1 MEGGIAEE
9 DCDEYDKLLGKIPN
23 TSYGN
28 SLTVHHRLIVP
39 FQGLD
44 IISLELEKESPCRK
58 DTKLFSPR
66 SKSLKLYKSPQP
78 ATQQENMSI
87 NDPDDQKLQQK
98 GSNYK
103 ISEMLAG
110 QDNSN
115 LPDDNSLTMSFDDM
129 RIKENIAMILS
140 SSAPANQNSSEITC
154 LLNGQSANHLS
165 KSLFGY
171 DMLDMNF
178 PPLPRTV
185 NGITLPSIELES
197 QSPIMQRN
205 GFVNLSD
212 GIDCRH
218 NAKLFKTDGYEQ
230 KPISEI
236 VFGNFSEHLQVAP
249 VNTMAMPMSQG
260 MNTCQLLSSVQGV
273 RIPNS
278 CQPNFY
284 MDVHSPPGDI
294 TQPAMVWHGMEDEK
308 YVQFNPQYLYAENL
322 QNYSPEA
329 LQVQKIMN
337 FRMRSLNGNKVHQC
351 FEFPMPHRF
360 EQCYQNPYLNASVL
374 DYKSNQLN
382 YCQYQHWG
390 SCGRVENSS
399 SSHGEKLL
407 SSNGSTCSVKD
418 FQGQQI
424 FDRVVKKSFPEKI
437 LKRPHGADTVTI
449 PRPNPLT
456 TDQSLHLNGKNVRW
470 SDCHTHQPCC
480 LSNGFLQLDNQ
491 NHRYSPPDGFDP
503 RLSLQPMQIKYNSV
517 DDVIGRVYLMAKNQ
531 HGCRFLQ
538 RKLTQCSQEDI
549 DKIFLEIIC
558 HIVELITH
566 PFGNYFVQ
574 KLLELCNEE
583 QMTLILK
590 VITRTTGELFRMS
603 CDMHGTRA
611 VQKLIETLKTPEH
624 ASFVLSSLEPGIV
637 SLMKNINGNHVA
649 QRCFQYLSK
658 YSKYLMDAVI
668 SHCIELAK
676 DRQGCCVLQTCLI
689 HSDGDQKKRL
699 MTKIS
704 SCSLLLSK
712 DPYGN
717 YVVQFVLDLK
727 DRRTTAA
734 VLNQLKGNYEHLSMQ
749 KYSSNVVEKC
759 LKLSGEN
766 NCVQIIEE
774 LMTSPRLRQIL
785 QDKYGNYVMQ
795 SALSESKM
803 YRDLHVALVATIKRH
818 DWALRNSPYGKK
830 VLSRASFTE
839 EVIFIPF

>member
-1 MEGGIAEE
+1 
-9 DCDEYDKLLGKIPN
+9 
-23 TSYGN
+23 
-28 SLTVHHRLIVP
+28 
-39 FQGLD
+39 
-44 IISLELEKESPCRK
+44 
-58 DTKLFSPR
+58 
-66 SKSLKLYKSPQP
+66 
-78 ATQQENMSI
+78 MSI
-87 NDPDDQKLQQK
+87 YDPDDQKLQQK

-103 ISEMLAG
+103 ISEMISG

-115 LPDDNSLTMSFDDM
+115 LPDYNSLTLSFDDM
-129 RIKENIAMILS
+129 RINENIAMILS
-140 SSAPANQNSSEITC
+140 SSAPAKNNQNSSEITC
-154 LLNGQSANHLS
+154 LLNGKSANHLS

-178 PPLPRTV
+178 PPLSRTV
-185 NGITLPSIELES
+185 NGISLPSIELES

-205 GFVNLSD
+205 GFINLSD

-218 NAKLFKTDGYEQ
+218 NGKLFKPDGYEP

-249 VNTMAMPMSQG
+249 
-260 MNTCQLLSSVQGV
+260 
-273 RIPNS
+273 R
-278 CQPNFY
+278 
-284 MDVHSPPGDI
+284 DI
-294 TQPAMVWHGMEDEK
+294 TQPAMVWHGMEDER

-337 FRMRSLNGNKVHQC
+337 LGMRPLNGNNVHQC
-351 FEFPMPHRF
+351 FEYPIPHRF

-374 DYKSNQLN
+374 DYKSDQLN
-382 YCQYQHWG
+382 YCQYRHRG
-390 SCGRVENSS
+390 SSGRVENSS

-407 SSNGSTCSVKD
+407 SSNGSTCSVND
-418 FQGQQI
+418 LQGQQI

-437 LKRPHGADTVTI
+437 LKRSHGADTVKI

-480 LSNGFLQLDNQ
+480 LSNGFLQVDNQ

-503 RLSLQPMQIKYNSV
+503 RLSLQPMQIKYNSG
-517 DDVIGRVYLMAKNQ
+517 DDIIGRVYLMAKNQ

-538 RKLTQCSQEDI
+538 RKLTECCQEDI

-590 VITRTTGELFRMS
+590 VITRRTGELFRMS

-624 ASFVLSSLEPGIV
+624 ASFVLSSLEPDIV
-637 SLMKNINGNHVA
+637 LLMKNINGNHVA

-676 DRQGCCVLQTCLI
+676 DRQGCCVLQTCLA

-704 SCSLLLSK
+704 SYSLLLSK

-717 YVVQFVLDLK
+717 YVVQFLLDLK
-727 DRRTTAA
+727 DQRTTAA

-759 LKLSGEN
+759 LKLSGES

-803 YRDLHVALVATIKRH
+803 YRDLHVALVEAIKRH

-830 VLSRASFTE
+830 VLSRASFSE
-839 EVIFIPF
+839 EHSNVL

>member
-9 DCDEYDKLLGKIPN
+9 DCDEYDKLLGGKIPN

-66 SKSLKLYKSPQP
+66 SKSLNLYKSPLP

-87 NDPDDQKLQQK
+87 YPDDKKLQEK
-98 GSNYK
+98 GTNCK
-103 ISEMLAG
+103 ISEMIAG

-115 LPDDNSLTMSFDDM
+115 LPDDNSLTMSFDEM

-140 SSAPANQNSSEITC
+140 SSTPANQNSSEITC
-154 LLNGQSANHLS
+154 LPNGQSANHLS

-178 PPLPRTV
+178 PPLSRTV
-185 NGITLPSIELES
+185 NGVTLPSIELES
-197 QSPIMQRN
+197 QSPILQRT
-205 GFVNLSD
+205 GFVNLSY
-212 GIDCRH
+212 GNDCRR
-218 NAKLFKTDGYEQ
+218 NPKLFKPDGYEP

-236 VFGNFSEHLQVAP
+236 VFGSFSE
-249 VNTMAMPMSQG
+249 
-260 MNTCQLLSSVQGV
+260 
-273 RIPNS
+273 R
-278 CQPNFY
+278 
-284 MDVHSPPGDI
+284 
-294 TQPAMVWHGMEDEK
+294 
-308 YVQFNPQYLYAENL
+308 YVQFNSQYLYAENL

-329 LQVQKIMN
+329 IQVQKIMN
-337 FRMRSLNGNKVHQC
+337 LGMRPLNGNKVHQC
-351 FEFPMPHRF
+351 VEFPIPRRF
-360 EQCYQNPYLNASVL
+360 EQCYQNPYMNASVL

-390 SCGRVENSS
+390 SSGRVENSS

-418 FQGQQI
+418 FHGQQI

-437 LKRPHGADTVTI
+437 LRRSHGADTVAI

-456 TDQSLHLNGKNVRW
+456 TDQSLHLNEKNVRL

-480 LSNGFLQLDNQ
+480 LSNGFLRLDNQ
-491 NHRYSPPDGFDP
+491 NHRYSPPVGFDP

-538 RKLTQCSQEDI
+538 KKLTQCSQEDI
-549 DKIFLEIIC
+549 DEILFEIIC

-574 KLLELCNEE
+574 KLLELCNEV

-603 CDMHGTRA
+603 CDMHGFTTDD
-611 VQKLIETLKTPEH
+611 I
-624 ASFVLSSLEPGIV
+624 
-637 SLMKNINGNHVA
+637 
-649 QRCFQYLSK
+649 
-658 YSKYLMDAVI
+658 
-668 SHCIELAK
+668 
-676 DRQGCCVLQTCLI
+676 
-689 HSDGDQKKRL
+689 
-699 MTKIS
+699 
-704 SCSLLLSK
+704 LLLSLSLPPLILFLLVVECYTGE
-712 DPYGN
+712 DFMSLYGEEN

-727 DRRTTAA
+727 DPRTIAA

-749 KYSSNVVEKC
+749 KYGSNVVEKC
-759 LKLSGEN
+759 LKFSGEN

-774 LMTSPRLRQIL
+774 LMNSPRLRQIL

-830 VLSRASFTE
+830 VLSRASFSDE
-839 EVIFIPF
+839 KKKFVISTITFKYAFLTDILQLLFLIAARGHLV